1 MKVNETIFWFVELQ
15 QLIFCQQNG
24 QKLSQ
29 NSFDKTLFSSIE
41 PVNLDTNKPQRKKTN
56 LLDYF
61 VRLIDKFD
69 LNRVKKHMA
78 STQVPSITS
87 TKTRRFNKN
96 EIKMERIVYASDI
109 K

>member
-1 MKVNETIFWFVELQ
+1 MGKNSAKIHLIKRCSHPSNQSTSTRTNPNE
-15 QLIFCQQNG
+15 
-24 QKLSQ
+24 
-29 NSFDKTLFSSIE
+29 
-41 PVNLDTNKPQRKKTN
+41 KKTN